1 MGGDN
6 SGNTEDSN
14 QGKARGIFLIGKKRG
29 RIHEEVKADIKQIIQ
44 RINLEK
50 KHLEARKNMI
60 EEYIMR
66 KEKEKN
72 MIEEDIVRK
81 EKEKNIIEKEIRRK
95 DEEEKNIKEKE
106 NKLLKIKEEIDV
118 NELNYISELMEVV
131 KMKKAIENQEEDKN
145 VQ

>member
-50 KHLEARKNMI
+50 KHLVARKNMI
-60 EEYIMR
+60 EEDIMR

-72 MIEEDIVRK
+72 IIEKEIMRK

-106 NKLLKIKEEIDV
+106 NKLLKINV